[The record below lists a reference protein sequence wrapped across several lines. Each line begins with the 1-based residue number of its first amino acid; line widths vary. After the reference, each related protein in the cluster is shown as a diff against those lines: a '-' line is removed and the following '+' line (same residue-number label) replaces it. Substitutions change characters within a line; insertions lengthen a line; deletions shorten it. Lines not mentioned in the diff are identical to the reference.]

1 MRSTM
6 IAAAALAMAAA
17 TQPAAAA
24 DIGHAIP
31 TKWAP
36 SLRSGNNKSRSK
48 MGRERASS
56 KAAQKSRRQQ
66 RKAAKR

>member
-6 IAAAALAMAAA
+6 IAAAALAMAA
-17 TQPAAAA
+17 TQPAVAA
-24 DIGHAIP
+24 DIGYAIP

-48 MGRERASS
+48 MDRERARS